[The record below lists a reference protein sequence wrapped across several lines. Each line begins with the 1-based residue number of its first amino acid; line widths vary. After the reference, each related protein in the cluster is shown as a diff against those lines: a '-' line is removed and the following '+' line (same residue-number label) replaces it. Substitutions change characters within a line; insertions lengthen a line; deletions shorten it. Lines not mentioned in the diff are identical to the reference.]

1 MWPCRPSANGSSQG
15 PGDGRRPGSLR
26 VVIFSLGGVPLPVL
40 SRVRLYVC
48 GITPYDTTHVGH
60 AATFVWVDTLA
71 RVLEH
76 VGVDVQVCRNVTDVD
91 DDLLRAATER
101 GVTWNALATQ
111 QTFRF
116 EDDMRKLRVRR
127 PTFEPLARE
136 YVTDV
141 IFLARALL
149 DRGAAYEREGTVW
162 FKGEQIVEQVLAA
175 GLDLDEAAARL
186 AAHGGEPVDRPIDH
200 PLDAAVWRRSLD
212 GEPSWTSPWGDGRP
226 GWNAECAAMASSV
239 LGVGID
245 VQAGGED
252 LAFPHHAYSA
262 AMVEAATGQAPFA
275 RTHMHVGTVRHAGAK
290 VAKSTGNLVFVEDL
304 LRRWPAEV
312 LRLHLLDRPWS
323 RGWDFTED
331 DLSAT
336 ATRLEHLYAGAG
348 RLGEDEAATAAALE
362 ALAADLDVPA
372 ALAIAE
378 EAGQGTARTIGK
390 VLGVL

>member
-1 MWPCRPSANGSSQG
+1 M
-15 PGDGRRPGSLR
+15 
-26 VVIFSLGGVPLPVL
+26 IFSLGGVPLPVL

-60 AATFVWVDTLA
+60 AATFVWIDTLA

-175 GLDLDEAAARL
+175 GLD
-186 AAHGGEPVDRPIDH
+186 
-200 PLDAAVWRRSLD
+200 
-212 GEPSWTSPWGDGRP
+212 
-226 GWNAECAAMASSV
+226 
-239 LGVGID
+239 
-245 VQAGGED
+245 
-252 LAFPHHAYSA
+252 
-262 AMVEAATGQAPFA
+262 
-275 RTHMHVGTVRHAGAK
+275 
-290 VAKSTGNLVFVEDL
+290 
-304 LRRWPAEV
+304 
-312 LRLHLLDRPWS
+312 
-323 RGWDFTED
+323 
-331 DLSAT
+331 
-336 ATRLEHLYAGAG
+336 
-348 RLGEDEAATAAALE
+348 
-362 ALAADLDVPA
+362 
-372 ALAIAE
+372 
-378 EAGQGTARTIGK
+378 
-390 VLGVL
+390 

>member
-1 MWPCRPSANGSSQG
+1 
-15 PGDGRRPGSLR
+15 
-26 VVIFSLGGVPLPVL
+26 VIFSLGGVPLPVL
-40 SRVRLYVC
+40 ARVRLYVC

-76 VGVDVQVCRNVTDVD
+76 VGVEVQVCRNVTDVD
-91 DDLLRAATER
+91 DDLLRAAAER
-101 GVTWNALATQ
+101 QVTWNALATQ

-127 PTFEPLARE
+127 PTFEPLSRE

-149 DRGAAYEREGTVW
+149 DRGAAYERNGTVW
-162 FKGEQIVEQVLAA
+162 FRGEAVASQA
-175 GLDLDEAAARL
+175 GIDPDTAVDRL
-186 AAHGGEPVDRPIDH
+186 LAHGGEPVDRDPDH
-200 PLDAAVWRRSLD
+200 PLDTAVWRRAAD

-226 GWNAECAAMASSV
+226 GWHAECAAMASSL

-262 AMVEAATGQAPFA
+262 AMVEAATGVRPFA
-275 RTHMHVGTVRHAGAK
+275 RAHMHVGTVLHRGAK

-304 LRRWPAEV
+304 LRRWPPEV

-323 RGWDFTED
+323 QPWEFAED
-331 DLSAT
+331 DLT
-336 ATRLEHLYAGAG
+336 
-348 RLGEDEAATAAALE
+348 ATAARLE
-362 ALAADLDVPA
+362 ALYAKAGGLADDDDATVDALDALATDLDVPL
-372 ALAIAE
+372 ALRIATD
-378 EAGQGTARTIGK
+378 AGGGTARTIGK
-390 VLGVL
+390 LLGIL